1 MDLEAGTLEAFYASP
16 IQHPVLLWLATGIA
30 IAFCLSKRGLSRSLR
45 RYCVVLAIL
54 SFADAW
60 LTSSRVFGLGTL
72 QGWLASGVPLFFVLA
87 GDYRYLFFV
96 LAATAG
102 GEIEPRVKSF
112 LVAAGLTAVVPILSQ
127 VALLLLP
134 DSVASARMLFLIYE
148 VGFIVLTLSLMR
160 WHPKIRCIPWIRSV
174 SRFVVLYYS
183 LWAGADLL
191 ILTTGLDL
199 GYGLRV
205 VPNLLYY
212 GGLIATFAWFAPGE
226 PAPPAK

>member
-1 MDLEAGTLEAFYASP
+1 MDPEAGTLEAFYASP
-16 IQHPVLLWLATGIA
+16 IQHPGLLWLAAGIA
-30 IAFCLSKRGLSRSLR
+30 LAFCLSKRGLSRSLR
-45 RYCVVLAIL
+45 RYCVTLAIL

-60 LTSSRVFGLGTL
+60 LTSSPVFGLGTL

-96 LAATAG
+96 LTATAG
-102 GEIEPRVKSF
+102 GEIEPRAKSL
-112 LVAAGLTAVVPILSQ
+112 LVAAGLTFIVPILSQ

-134 DSVASARMLFLIYE
+134 DSLASARMLFLIYE
-148 VGFIVLTLSLMR
+148 VGFVVLTLSLMR
-160 WHPKIRCIPWIRSV
+160 WHPQIRTIPWTGSV

-183 LWAGADLL
+183 LWASADLL

-205 VPNLLYY
+205 LPNLLYY
-212 GGLIATFAWFAPGE
+212 GGLIATFAWFAPRE
-226 PAPPAK
+226 PAPQAR

>member
-1 MDLEAGTLEAFYASP
+1 MDPEAGTLEAFYASP
-16 IQHPVLLWLATGIA
+16 IQHPGLLWLAAGIA

-45 RYCVVLAIL
+45 RYCVTLAIL

-60 LTSSRVFGLGTL
+60 LTSSPVFGLGTL

-96 LAATAG
+96 LTATAG
-102 GEIEPRVKSF
+102 GEIEPRAKSL
-112 LVAAGLTAVVPILSQ
+112 LVAAGLTFIVPILSQ

-134 DSVASARMLFLIYE
+134 DSLASARMLFLIYE
-148 VGFIVLTLSLMR
+148 VGFVVLTLSLMR
-160 WHPKIRCIPWIRSV
+160 WHPQIRYIPWIGSV

-183 LWAGADLL
+183 LWASADLL
-191 ILTTGLDL
+191 ILTTGWDL

-205 VPNLLYY
+205 LPNLLYY
-212 GGLIATFAWFAPGE
+212 GGLIATFAWFAPRE
-226 PAPPAK
+226 PVPQAR